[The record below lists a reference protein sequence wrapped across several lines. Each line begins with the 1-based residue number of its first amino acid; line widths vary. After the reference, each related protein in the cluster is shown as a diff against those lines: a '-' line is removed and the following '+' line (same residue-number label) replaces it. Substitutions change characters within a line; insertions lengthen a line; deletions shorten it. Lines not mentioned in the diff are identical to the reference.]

1 MLRPITKSPISNQLP
16 KETIKMILAK
26 KIFINVALTSSIFI
40 LSLPAVALKSDSQQP
55 IQIDSVKQSLDLEKN
70 ITTFTENVVIK
81 QGSIDVRADKVV
93 VTRPNGD
100 AKKMVVE
107 AYGTPAT
114 FYQLQ
119 DDGKP
124 IKGHSDKIRYEMEK
138 ELVILTGNAYLEQL
152 DSNIKGDKIT
162 NLVPTQQM
170 EAFSDKGKRVTTILL
185 PSQLQEKGPGVKS
198 TNNSKS
204 K

>member
-1 MLRPITKSPISNQLP
+1 
-16 KETIKMILAK
+16 MILAK
-26 KIFINVALTSSIFI
+26 KIFINAALTSTIFI

-70 ITTFTENVVIK
+70 ITTFTENVAIK

-100 AKKMVVE
+100 AKQMIVE
-107 AYGTPAT
+107 AYGMPAT

-124 IKGHSDKIRYEMEK
+124 IKGHSDKVRYEIDK

-162 NLVPTQQM
+162 YLVPTQQM